1 MHISSQMKLPNKTL
15 QRRNVAQN
23 RAWSRSASVLE
34 YKWNHMNASGPNIL
48 LLNSHDSGRFFGC
61 YGIDTCH
68 TPHIDRFASEGT
80 LLEQFTAAS
89 PICTPS
95 RGAMMTGRWPQRNGL
110 VGLEHHG
117 FRLNPGERH
126 AAAILRD
133 AGYETTL
140 FHFQHVSPRED
151 WSELGFQEFLCR
163 SRDEEFPVYPEMAI
177 PAPEVGEAFAQWI
190 AGRESEKPFFAQVN
204 FNETHTPFHFG
215 GVTED
220 RSRGV
225 TVPPWVRRDAASEA
239 HFAMLQGSVAA
250 LDKGIGCILDALD
263 HAGFAKSTLV
273 VFATDHGFEAVRD
286 KWTCYESGIG
296 IACILRGPGVQAGRR
311 VSQPQSN
318 VDLLPTLL
326 DCAEISRPGN
336 LDGSSFANLLR
347 EKDPQPVE
355 RPVFSIYH
363 NTGVRSVRFGDWK
376 LIRNFAAE
384 PYQQSPPASIERKG
398 AAHPRPPV
406 ELYDLATDPH
416 EFHNLAEEHPE
427 RIPPLNKLLA
437 EWMRDTGDPAW
448 IG

>member
-1 MHISSQMKLPNKTL
+1 MTT
-15 QRRNVAQN
+15 
-23 RAWSRSASVLE
+23 SRS
-34 YKWNHMNASGPNIL
+34 NIL

-61 YGIDTCH
+61 YGIDTCR
-68 TPHIDRFASEGT
+68 TPHVDRLASGGA

-95 RGAMMTGRWPQRNGL
+95 RGAMMSGRWPQRNGL
-110 VGLEHHG
+110 IGLEHHG

-126 AAAILRD
+126 AAAMFRD

-151 WSELGFQEFLCR
+151 WSGLGFQEFLCR

-177 PAPEVGEAFAQWI
+177 PAPEVGDSFAQWI
-190 AGRESEKPFFAQVN
+190 AQRESENPFFVQVN
-204 FNETHTPFHFG
+204 FNETHTPFDFG

-220 RSRGV
+220 RVRGV
-225 TVPPWVRRDAASEA
+225 TVPPWVRRDAASES

-250 LDKGIGCILDALD
+250 LDEGIGRALDALES
-263 HAGFAKSTLV
+263 AGLAESTLV
-273 VFATDHGFEAVRD
+273 VFATDHGLEAVRD

-296 IACILRGPGVQAGRR
+296 IACVIRGPGILANRR
-311 VSQPQSN
+311 ISQPLSN

-326 DCAEISRPGN
+326 DGAGILQPDNFDGRTFAE
-336 LDGSSFANLLR
+336 LLR
-347 EKDPQPVE
+347 GTGVQLEE

-363 NTGVRSVRFGDWK
+363 NTGVRSVRLGNWK

-384 PYQQSPPASIERKG
+384 PYQESPPASIERNG
-398 AAHPRPPV
+398 PAHPRPPM

-416 EFHNLAEEHPE
+416 EFHNLAEEHPR
-427 RIPPLNKLLA
+427 RITPLNELLA

-448 IG
+448 VG